1 VAFLNCH
8 NTPTCSSGT
17 FYNLKRVSSEADKS
31 LIVQE
36 LRMKWF
42 QNALLV
48 GCFAVLFLAAS
59 ISALAQTGKLQP
71 DINIDAAI
79 RAEVIESVIKQ
90 LNEQYVFPETA
101 KEIEKAVRER
111 LQRKEYDRITS
122 AAELA
127 KTLTTLLREVSRDQH
142 LSVNYS
148 FGPIPIRAK
157 KTEPTPAEREGLRNY
172 GEAIN
177 FGFEKVERLSAN
189 IGYLRLNLFFPTEY
203 GADTAVAAM
212 NFVAHT
218 EALIIDLRG
227 NDGGSPEMVV
237 LLASYLF
244 GNEPVHLGDLYHR
257 EGNATQQFWT
267 LPFVPGKR
275 YAGKDVYILTS
286 KRTFSAAEG
295 LTYDLKNLKRATVI
309 GEITGGGAN
318 PRDVVRIN
326 EHFWIGLPTARAVNP
341 VTKTNWEGTGVKPD
355 VEVPAEQALKTAQLV
370 VLKKFLTTATDEN
383 RINNLNKLIEA
394 LQKELNE
401 LKK

>member
-1 VAFLNCH
+1 MFQEALE
-8 NTPTCSSGT
+8 TLEL
-17 FYNLKRVSSEADKS
+17 LKEV
-31 LIVQE
+31 
-36 LRMKWF
+36 RMKWF
-42 QNALLV
+42 QNALHVSCLTV
-48 GCFAVLFLAAS
+48 SLLATS
-59 ISALAQTGKLQP
+59 FSVPAQTRKPQT
-71 DINIDAAI
+71 DINVDNAI

-90 LNEQYVFPETA
+90 LNEQYIFPETA
-101 KEIEKAVRER
+101 KEIEKALRER
-111 LQRKEYDRITS
+111 VQRKEYDRITS

-127 KTLTTLLREVSRDQH
+127 KTLTSLLLEVSRDQH

-148 FGPIPIRAK
+148 FEPLPVRAK
-157 KTEPTPAEREGLRNY
+157 KTEPTSAEREGLRNY

-177 FGFEKVERLSAN
+177 FGFEKVERLPAN
-189 IGYLRLNLFFPTEY
+189 IGYLRLNLFFPAEY
-203 GADTAVAAM
+203 GAETAVAAM
-212 NFVAHT
+212 NFLANT

-227 NDGGSPEMVV
+227 NDGGNPDMVV

-244 GNEPVHLGDLYHR
+244 GNEPVHLSDLYRR
-257 EGNATQQFWT
+257 EENATQQFWT

-275 YAGKDVYILTS
+275 YVGKDVYILTS

-295 LTYDLKNLKRATVI
+295 FTYDLKNLKRATVI
-309 GEITGGGAN
+309 GETTGGGAN

-370 VLKKFLTTATDEN
+370 ALKKFLTTATDET

-394 LQKELNE
+394 LEK
-401 LKK
+401 

>member
-1 VAFLNCH
+1 
-8 NTPTCSSGT
+8 
-17 FYNLKRVSSEADKS
+17 
-31 LIVQE
+31 
-36 LRMKWF
+36 MKWF
-42 QNALLV
+42 PNAWLV
-48 GCFAVLFLAAS
+48 SCFTVLFLVAS
-59 ISALAQTGKLQP
+59 ISVLAQTKKPQP
-71 DINIDAAI
+71 DINIDAVI

-90 LNEQYVFPETA
+90 LNEQYIFPETA

-111 LQRKEYDRITS
+111 LQRKDYDRITS

-148 FGPIPIRAK
+148 FEPIRIRAK

-218 EALIIDLRG
+218 ETLIIDLRG

-244 GNEPVHLGDLYHR
+244 GNEPVHLGDLYRR

-295 LTYDLKNLKRATVI
+295 FTYDLKNLKRATVI
-309 GEITGGGAN
+309 GETTGGGAN

-355 VEVPAEQALKTAQLV
+355 IEVPAEQALKTAQLV
-370 VLKKFLTTATDEN
+370 ALKKFLTTATDEN
-383 RINNLNKLIEA
+383 RINNLNKFIEA
-394 LQKELNE
+394 LQKELDE
-401 LKK
+401 LKKKS

>member
-1 VAFLNCH
+1 VFQAKL
-8 NTPTCSSGT
+8 
-17 FYNLKRVSSEADKS
+17 KS
-31 LIVQE
+31 LE
-36 LRMKWF
+36 LSKEVVMKWF

-48 GCFAVLFLAAS
+48 GCFAVLVWAAS
-59 ISALAQTGKLQP
+59 ISALAQTRKPQP

-90 LNEQYVFPETA
+90 LNEQYIFPETA

-148 FGPIPIRAK
+148 FEPIPIRAK
-157 KTEPTPAEREGLRNY
+157 KTEPTPAEREGLGNY

-177 FGFEKVERLSAN
+177 FGFEKVERLPAN

-244 GNEPVHLGDLYHR
+244 GNEPVHLGDLYRR

-295 LTYDLKNLKRATVI
+295 FTYDLKNLKRATVI
-309 GEITGGGAN
+309 GETTGGGAN

-370 VLKKFLTTATDEN
+370 VLKKFLTTTTDEN
-383 RINNLNKLIEA
+383 RINNLNKFIEA
-394 LQKELNE
+394 LQKELDD
-401 LKK
+401 LKE

>member
-1 VAFLNCH
+1 
-8 NTPTCSSGT
+8 
-17 FYNLKRVSSEADKS
+17 
-31 LIVQE
+31 
-36 LRMKWF
+36 MKWF

-48 GCFAVLFLAAS
+48 GCFAVLSLATS
-59 ISALAQTGKLQP
+59 ISALAQTRKPQP

-90 LNEQYVFPETA
+90 LNEQYIFPETA

-111 LQRKEYDRITS
+111 LQRKDYDRITS

-148 FGPIPIRAK
+148 FEPIPIRAK

-212 NFVAHT
+212 NFVVHT

-227 NDGGSPEMVV
+227 NDGGSPNMVL

-275 YAGKDVYILTS
+275 YAGKDVYVLTS

-295 LTYDLKNLKRATVI
+295 FTYDLKNLKRATVI
-309 GEITGGGAN
+309 GETTGGGAN

-355 VEVPAEQALKTAQLV
+355 VEVPAEQALKTAQLL

-394 LQKELNE
+394 LQKELDE
-401 LKK
+401 LKE